1 MNISLEHVELIPK
14 LLNEIKS
21 IKLNQAMSSEKRWL
35 NTRELSDYIGY
46 SLDAINKMVKEG
58 VFIDGIHYHKP
69 QKKLLFDK
77 EQVNNWIVGI
87 QDDKYKIKVNQAVE
101 NILKGIEK

>member
-1 MNISLEHVELIPK
+1 MNIGLEHLQLIPNILK
-14 LLNEIKS
+14 QLESL
-21 IKLNQAMSSEKRWL
+21 KLNQTMSNEKKWL

-46 SLDAINKMVKEG
+46 SMDAINKMIKENI
-58 VFIDGIHYHKP
+58 FIDGIHYYKP

-87 QDDKYKIKVNQAVE
+87 TDNNHKNRVNEAV
-101 NILKGIEK
+101 NSILKGIE